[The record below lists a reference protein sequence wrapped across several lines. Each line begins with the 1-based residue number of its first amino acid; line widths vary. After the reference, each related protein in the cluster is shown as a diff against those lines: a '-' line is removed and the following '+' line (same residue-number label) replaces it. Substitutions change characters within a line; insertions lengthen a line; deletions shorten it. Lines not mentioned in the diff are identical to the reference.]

1 MPFHANVKTVNEDR
15 KEETTNEV
23 RVVKNE
29 PLRSTLTSVKAN
41 YENPA
46 DSQHHG
52 FHDRTNEYEQIIKE
66 SLREMEQNQQEE
78 KLYLDM
84 LKDTIVQSK

>member
-1 MPFHANVKTVNEDR
+1 MQTVSEDR
-15 KEETTNEV
+15 KEENIHQV
-23 RVVKNE
+23 RVIRNE
-29 PLRSTLTSVKAN
+29 PLRSNLTSVKES

-52 FHDRTNEYEQIIKE
+52 FQDRTNEYEQIIKE

-78 KLYLDM
+78 KMYLDM